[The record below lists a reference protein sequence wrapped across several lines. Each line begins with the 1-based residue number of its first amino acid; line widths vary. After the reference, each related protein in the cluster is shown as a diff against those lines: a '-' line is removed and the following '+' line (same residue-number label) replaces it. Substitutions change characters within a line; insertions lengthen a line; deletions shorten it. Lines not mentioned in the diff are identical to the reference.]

1 MTKRLLIF
9 SLLSLFLL
17 INVAYAGS
25 PSTSG
30 AIIMKQGISAR
41 ALGMGEA
48 FVAVADDINAINYN
62 PAGLAYLKSSE
73 INFCYLKG
81 LVDTNWGV
89 ISFAMPFAGSTI
101 GISCFTL
108 QGGLLEVYDGS
119 GRLTNTINA
128 QSDYMAVFSYALK
141 VKENFLLGFNVKGLS
156 STLGQSY
163 NAAAYAFDAGFLY
176 QMLKKLR
183 LGFAVQNVGGEIKYI
198 EVGDPLPL
206 NIKAGFGWEFFTR
219 KELDNITLAVDANYP
234 NDSILR
240 YNLGIEY
247 QNIEMGAAIRMGYK
261 FGEVLG
267 CYTDGFSAGFR
278 ISDRMVHLDY
288 AFILKGE
295 MGFNQQISLAIDF

>member
-1 MTKRLLIF
+1 MIKTPLIF
-9 SLLSLFLL
+9 TSLLVFLFACSA
-17 INVAYAGS
+17 VAGG

-30 AIIMKQGISAR
+30 AIIMKQGMSAR

-48 FVAVADDINAINYN
+48 FVAVADDINAIGYN
-62 PAGLAYLKSSE
+62 PAGLACLKTSE

-89 ISFAMPFAGSTI
+89 ISFAMPFTGGTI

-108 QGGLLEVYDGS
+108 QGGLLDVYDGS

-128 QSDYMAVFSYALK
+128 QSDYLAVFSYALK
-141 VKENFLLGFNVKGLS
+141 ANENFFLGFNVKGLS

-163 NAAAYAFDAGFLY
+163 NAATYAFDAGFLY
-176 QMLKKLR
+176 RMFKKLR
-183 LGFAVQNVGGEIKYI
+183 IGVAVQNVGGEIKYI
-198 EVGDPLPL
+198 DVADPLPL
-206 NIKAGFGWEFFTR
+206 NIKAGLGWEFFTR
-219 KELDNITLAVDANYP
+219 SDIDNITLAVDVYYP

-247 QNIEMGAAIRMGYK
+247 QNVEMGAAIRMGYK

-278 ISDRMVHLDY
+278 ISDRMVHFDY

-295 MGFNQQISLAIDF
+295 VGSNQQFSLTISF